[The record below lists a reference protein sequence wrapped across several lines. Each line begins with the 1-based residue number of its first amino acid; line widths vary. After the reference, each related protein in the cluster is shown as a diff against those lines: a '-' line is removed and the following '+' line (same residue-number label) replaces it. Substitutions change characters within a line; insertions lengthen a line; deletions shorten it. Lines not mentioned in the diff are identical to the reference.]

1 MSMIELRLSDV
12 DPPLPDPPRTIYR
25 DVVNLPDPVLL
36 GITVRYFNY
45 DDVDLYFQIT
55 GSAPGYTFGT
65 VNLGLLA
72 SGANAYINLD
82 NFASRAKPS
91 AGDFTNGEFEEN
103 ITLILK
109 AYTDAGYTNL
119 KWTHERTVTV
129 HWIKSDDPAWTQDV
143 LNDFDDGSVQ
153 GWSAANEAGNQ
164 AGYPTCGV
172 ATDYV
177 LSAPYSLKVCSRLN
191 ASSGE
196 LRSRVYKSFT
206 TPDKNKVFAIAN
218 VRLQKTHDDG
228 VTYGSWWKYLR
239 EQRNGTV
246 LVHIGK
252 PYNVN
257 KTNDAPVNKWFRI
270 VVPLPK
276 NTTLEI
282 RFVLDIRVYLALTMD
297 YDICFWLDDFKII
310 SKD

>member
-25 DVVNLPDPVLL
+25 DVLNLPDPVQL

-45 DDVDLYFQIT
+45 DDVGLYFQIT

-103 ITLILK
+103 ITLTLK
-109 AYTDAGYTNL
+109 AYTDSGYTNL
-119 KWTHERTVTV
+119 KWTHQRTVTV

-143 LNDFDDGSVQ
+143 LNDFDDATVQ
-153 GWSAANEAGNQ
+153 GW
-164 AGYPTCGV
+164 AGYTTYGSYTLDV

-177 LSAPYSLKVCSRLN
+177 LSAPYSLKLVSQTGFYADYC
-191 ASSGE
+191 E
-196 LRSRVYKSFT
+196 IYKDFA
-206 TPDKNKVFAIAN
+206 TPDKNSVFAIFN
-218 VRLQKTHDDG
+218 VRVSHEKLPTDG
-228 VTYGSWWKYLR
+228 VIQQFNIRQNT
-239 EQRNGTV
+239 TV
-246 LVHIGK
+246 LVFLGR
-252 PYNVN
+252 
-257 KTNDAPVNKWFRI
+257 PVQSSRAGGDFLPRDKWLRI
-270 VVPLPK
+270 VVPLPR
-276 NTTLEI
+276 NTSLTL
-282 RFVLDIRVYLALTMD
+282 RVRIYSASIGTSYDTYL
-297 YDICFWLDDFKII
+297 WLDDFKII
-310 SKD
+310 SK